1 MNSSDAALAKKWRR
15 EGMCWKCG
23 KVRTHTG
30 MLRNMLRKKLVSGSR
45 TFWFSSPYENSALK
59 EVGGVLKKI

>member
-1 MNSSDAALAKKWRR
+1 
-15 EGMCWKCG
+15 MCWKCG